1 MQIDLYAIINL
12 AQNLD
17 WLESEFL
24 KEDIDKIIA
33 ELPNNKSPG
42 PDGFN
47 GEFLKKCWPT
57 LAQVFYDLCRDFF
70 EGSVCLRSINSSY
83 ITLIPKKDCPLFIS
97 DFRPVSLLNSS
108 IKLLTKLLADRLQ
121 KVIISLVH
129 ANQYGFIKSRSIQD
143 CLAWAFEFIH
153 LCKFRKKEAVILKLD
168 FEKAF
173 DKIEHQAILHILQSK
188 GFGPKWLSWIKSI
201 LNSGTSSVLLNGV
214 PGKVFQCKRGVRQG
228 DPLSPLLFVLL
239 QIFFNPLLTKLCS
252 RGFYVSPSLRE
263 PVLIFLLFNM
273 PMIHRSSWKLAPH
286 NCLP

>member
-1 MQIDLYAIINL
+1 MQIDLSVIINP

-24 KEDIDKIIA
+24 KKDIDKIFA

-57 LAQVFYDLCRDFF
+57 LAQDFYDLCRDFF

-97 DFRPVSLLNSS
+97 DFRPISLLNSS

-129 ANQYGFIKSRSIQD
+129 ANQYGFIKTRSIQD

-188 GFGPKWLSWIKSI
+188 GFGPKWLGWIKSI
-201 LNSGTSSVLLNGV
+201 LDSGTSSVLLNGG
-214 PGKVFQCKRGVRQG
+214 PRE
-228 DPLSPLLFVLL
+228 
-239 QIFFNPLLTKLCS
+239 
-252 RGFYVSPSLRE
+252 GFSVQ
-263 PVLIFLLFNM
+263 
-273 PMIHRSSWKLAPH
+273 KGCQAG
-286 NCLP
+286 